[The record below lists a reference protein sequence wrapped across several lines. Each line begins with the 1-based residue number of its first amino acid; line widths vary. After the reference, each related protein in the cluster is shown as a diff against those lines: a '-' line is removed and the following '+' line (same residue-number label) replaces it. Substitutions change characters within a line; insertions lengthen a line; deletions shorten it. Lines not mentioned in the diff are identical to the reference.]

1 MADVAGEV
9 VESLKKLSL
18 NSKPMI
24 PRQTIPRDRMTSTAD
39 ATTAEAENRS
49 HPTPG
54 HATQL
59 PRIEIDTTK
68 LVPLPILPAGYE
80 DSPFLHRSYITW
92 QMSQG
97 LLEGNPSLLSN
108 QRDVCLG
115 EMALKHC
122 ISRWLMRSHPTM
134 EPGAATVSIH
144 EATKVHG

>member
-1 MADVAGEV
+1 MADDADEM
-9 VESLKKLSL
+9 VETLEKLSL
-18 NSKPMI
+18 TSMPNKSSQTQ
-24 PRQTIPRDRMTSTAD
+24 PRNKMSATSG
-39 ATTAEAENRS
+39 ATTAEAEDRS
-49 HPTPG
+49 KPTPG

-59 PRIEIDTTK
+59 PQIKIDATK
-68 LVPLPILPAGYE
+68 LVPLPILPTGYE
-80 DSPFLHRSYITW
+80 DAPFLHRSYITW

>member
-1 MADVAGEV
+1 
-9 VESLKKLSL
+9 
-18 NSKPMI
+18 
-24 PRQTIPRDRMTSTAD
+24 MTSTFN
-39 ATTAEAENRS
+39 ATTAQAGDLS

-59 PRIEIDTTK
+59 SPIEIDATK
-68 LVPLPILPAGYE
+68 LVPLPILPTGYE
-80 DSPFLHRSYITW
+80 DAPFLHRSYITW

-122 ISRWLMRSHPTM
+122 ITRWLMRSHPTM
-134 EPGAATVSIH
+134 EPGAATVRIH
-144 EATKVHG
+144 EATKVHD